1 MSLEEHLKKL
11 IKDAVVRAMA
21 GVNGR
26 IETLT
31 DSVSDLRKAIL
42 QEPGEEAPDEIDIAR
57 ALLKSLPPLPEGGT
71 ITIHT
76 KEDF

>member
-1 MSLEEHLKKL
+1 MTESELKKL
-11 IKDAVVRAMA
+11 IKDAVVGAMA

-26 IETLT
+26 LETLT
-31 DSVSDLRKAIL
+31 DCVNDLLKAVL
-42 QEPGEEAPDEIDIAR
+42 KEPVEEAPDEIDIVR
-57 ALLKSLPPLPEGGT
+57 CLLKSLPPLPEGVT